1 MNVTL
6 YNFSKRANST
16 KRPNGNAKGISG
28 TLKMNTSMLAPT
40 IGFNFGTSD
49 SPKNYNYAY
58 IPDFG
63 RFYFINDWI
72 WDTGLWYASLT
83 VDPLAT
89 WRSEIAGSK
98 EYILRAANAYDG
110 NVVDMTYPTFAGC
123 NIASFN
129 IMDIFSDN
137 VNAGTFIMSVQAK
150 GNLSKFGTNTTIA
163 CTPDAMRKFAKLL
176 LQNTDYLQIDPN
188 EISDNLS
195 KALFNPIQY
204 ISYILWLPI
213 SVNFNSTYAL
223 EKVPLGWWDF
233 DAGTGFYILDQ
244 NNDSVEHIETIT
256 IPKHPQVDDKH
267 YYLKNSPYSE
277 YKIYMP
283 GFGLI
288 DIDSAKLYNVDK
300 LKLSLKVDL
309 YTGNMTLQL
318 MNGNNPFQTL
328 TGCCAVQS
336 QIGQIASPV
345 NLGGLTQSVIGGAVA
360 GAKSFF
366 DKAKDI
372 TAKLHAF
379 INGADNVGLDTNAA
393 SIAND
398 IQSGAQQATAEST
411 TKGGQGSVVEYSI
424 NPYIIAKF
432 NRIVE
437 QTPETRG
444 YPVCRLMQISSLKG
458 FIMCADSDFTA
469 PATSE
474 EISAV
479 KAHMNAGF
487 YFE

>member
-1 MNVTL
+1 MNLTL
-6 YNFSKRANST
+6 YSFTKRANST
-16 KRPNGNAKGISG
+16 KRPNGNAKGITG
-28 TLKMNTSMLAPT
+28 TLKQNTSMLAPI

-63 RFYFINDWI
+63 RFYFIDDWT
-72 WDTGLWYASLT
+72 WDTGLWYASMT

-89 WRSEIAGSK
+89 WRQEIAGST

-110 NVVDMTYPTFAGC
+110 NIIDMTYPTFAGS

-129 IMDIFSDN
+129 IMNIFHENIAS
-137 VNAGTFIMSVQAK
+137 GTYIMSVQAS
-150 GNLSKFGTNTTIA
+150 GRNNFGTNTTLA
-163 CTPDAMRKFAKLL
+163 LKPPAMDRFAKMLL
-176 LQNTDYLQIDPN
+176 ADTDYLQIDPN
-188 EISDNLS
+188 EVSENLT

-204 ISYILWLPI
+204 VSYVVWLPI
-213 SVNFNSTYAL
+213 TIDFNSAFAM
-223 EKVPLGWWDF
+223 EKIPLGWWEF
-233 DAGTGFYILDQ
+233 DAGEGVYYIDQ
-244 NNDSVEHIETIT
+244 SIDSVEHIETIT
-256 IPKHPQVDDKH
+256 LPKHPQVDDKH
-267 YYLKNSPYSE
+267 YYLKNAPYSE

-288 DIDSAKLYNVDK
+288 DIDAAKLYNVDK
-300 LKLSLKVDL
+300 LKISLKVDL

-328 TGCCAVQS
+328 TGCCGVQA
-336 QIGQIASPV
+336 QIGQISSMV
-345 NLGGLTQSVIGGAVA
+345 NTAGGLIQTAVGGVVGGVQSFLTQ
-360 GAKSFF
+360 
-366 DKAKDI
+366 AKDI
-372 TAKLHAF
+372 TAKVHAF
-379 INGADNVGLDTNAA
+379 INGANDVGLDTAVSN
-393 SIAND
+393 IGNG

-411 TKGGQGSVVEYSI
+411 TKGGQGSVVEYGI

-432 NRIVE
+432 NRIVD

-444 YPVCRLMQISSLKG
+444 YPVCRQMKISSLKG
-458 FIMCADSDFTA
+458 FIMCSDSDFAA

>member
-89 WRSEIAGSK
+89 WRQEIAGSS
-98 EYILRAANAYDG
+98 EYILRAASQCNG
-110 NVVDMTYPTFAGC
+110 NVVDTAYPTVAGC
-123 NIASFN
+123 NQAHMN
-129 IMDIFSDN
+129 IEGLFTDQISQ
-137 VNAGTFIMSVQAK
+137 GTYIMSVQAQ
-150 GNLSKFGTNTTIA
+150 GEQAKFGTNTTVLA
-163 CTPDAMRKFAKLL
+163 TPGAMYNFAQKLL
-176 LQNTDYLQIDPN
+176 SSTDYLQIDPN
-188 EISDNLS
+188 EISENLS
-195 KALFNPIQY
+195 KALFNPVQY
-204 ISYILWLPI
+204 ISYLIWLPVQVRI
-213 SVNFNSTYAL
+213 SDLKSLNS
-223 EKVPLGWWDF
+223 VPLGWWSIDS
-233 DAGTGFYILDQ
+233 GVGFYALDE
-244 NNDSVEHIETIT
+244 NHDKVKWRKTVA
-256 IPKHPQVDDKH
+256 IPRHQQADADHK
-267 YYLKNSPYSE
+267 YLRTAPYSE
-277 YKIYMP
+277 YKLYFP

-288 DIDSAKLYNVDK
+288 DIDASKLYNMDEMTISVT
-300 LKLSLKVDL
+300 VDL
-309 YTGNMTLQL
+309 YTGNMVLQL
-318 MNGNNPFQTL
+318 MDGNNPFQTL
-328 TGCCAVQS
+328 TGCCGVQA
-336 QIGQIASPV
+336 QIGQITSPV

-366 DKAKDI
+366 AQWGDIAAKANREI
-372 TAKLHAF
+372 GGLY
-379 INGADNVGLDTNAA
+379 GVGLGENAGQ
-393 SIAND
+393 IVND
-398 IQSGAQQATAEST
+398 IQSGAQQATAESV
-411 TKGGQGSVVEYSI
+411 TKGGQGSVAEYGVT
-424 NPYIIAKF
+424 PYLHCKF
-432 NRIVE
+432 WNLVD
-437 QTPETRG
+437 QSPETRG
-444 YPVCRLMQISSLKG
+444 YPVCKTMQIGSLSG
-458 FIMCADSDFTA
+458 FIMCADSDFSA

-474 EISAV
+474 EISSV